1 MYDVFLSQFE
11 LYELDS
17 YVSIKNYTNNNITC
31 QELLKCKK
39 IYTYAV
45 GGLILD
51 QMFDLNSD
59 NFKQLDST
67 NFMYVLNVTNH
78 QILNCSNVDYFKCD
92 EPVLVYMNNILISI
106 SNLESHFST
115 DDLRFTIW
123 TMNNVIIEKTTI
135 FQDKIF
141 YIQNDQKLLVTNF
154 TFKGNNFIE
163 TNAFDFG

>member
-1 MYDVFLSQFE
+1 
-11 LYELDS
+11 
-17 YVSIKNYTNNNITC
+17 
-31 QELLKCKK
+31 
-39 IYTYAV
+39 
-45 GGLILD
+45 
-51 QMFDLNSD
+51 
-59 NFKQLDST
+59 
-67 NFMYVLNVTNH
+67 
-78 QILNCSNVDYFKCD
+78 
-92 EPVLVYMNNILISI
+92 MNNILISI